1 MTDIDMPI
9 YVYIPKAKEPK
20 PAAYTSVAPGWN
32 LRMLFSTEPAL
43 AMIAIEAAA
52 AKRGAQKERIDAL
65 GVALRKADKLVGDS
79 AGDPRLRSKD
89 AWDLYNNY
97 LYDLLQL

>member
-9 YVYIPKAKEPK
+9 CICIPRNAEQTAEPH
-20 PAAYTSVAPGWN
+20 TTVAPGWN

-52 AKRGAQKERIDAL
+52 VRRGAQKERIDAL
-65 GVALRKADKLVGDS
+65 GVALRKADKLIGEG
-79 AGDPRLRSKD
+79 AGDPRLRD
-89 AWDLYNNY
+89 QAAWDFYNNY
-97 LYDLLQL
+97 LYDLLEL

>member
-1 MTDIDMPI
+1 MTDIDIPV
-9 YVYIPKAKEPK
+9 YVFFPKTGEKG
-20 PAAYTSVAPGWN
+20 AASYTSVAPGWN

-52 AKRGAQKERIDAL
+52 VRRGAQKERIDAL
-65 GVALRKADKLVGDS
+65 GVALRKADKLIGEG

-89 AWDLYNNY
+89 AWDFYNNY